1 VTPMT
6 WGMRNRL
13 GRILHPET
21 GRGVMLA
28 IDHGYF
34 LGPISHLE
42 DPGKT
47 IEPLLPYADSLMV
60 TRGVVRNC
68 VPPGTDKPIVLRV
81 SGGNSIAGGDLSNEG
96 ITTSIEDAIRINAS
110 AITLSVYI
118 GTPHE
123 KQTLLALGELVNQ
136 GERYGLPVLAVTAV
150 GKELEKR
157 DARYLALCCR
167 ICAELGAHFV
177 KTYYCD
183 EFERVTGS
191 CPVPIVI
198 AGGPK
203 METTLDALRMARA
216 AVDAGAAGVDMGR
229 NVWQSPEPVRMLR
242 AIRRVVHDGASP
254 EEANA
259 SKE

>member
-1 VTPMT
+1 MN

-13 GRILHPET
+13 SRILHPET

-34 LGPISHLE
+34 LGPISCLE

-47 IEPLLPYADSLMV
+47 VEPLLPYADSLMV

-68 VPPGTDKPIVLRV
+68 VPPGLDKPIVLRV

-96 ITTSIEDAIRINAS
+96 IMTSIEDAIRINAS
-110 AITLSVYI
+110 AITLSVYV
-118 GTPHE
+118 GSKHE

-136 GERYGLPVLAVTAV
+136 GEKYGIPVLAVTAV

-157 DARYLALCCR
+157 DARYLSLACR
-167 ICAELGAHFV
+167 ICSELGAHFV

-183 EFERVTGS
+183 EFERVTES

-198 AGGPK
+198 AGGPR
-203 METTLDALRMARA
+203 METTLDALKMAHA
-216 AVDAGAAGVDMGR
+216 AIEAGAAGVDMGR

-242 AIRRVVHDGASP
+242 AIRRVVHENIAP
-254 EEANA
+254 EEAEEVG
-259 SKE
+259 S